1 MLLKRNNRR
10 QKRKTDVKFLTLH
23 YISND
28 DITVMSYD
36 VIIRYVNQLIGEG
49 KNYSRERERGS
60 RGRVWRGRSKGSRER
75 WYPRQPRAQEDD
87 SRVNNDT
94 SIELD
99 EVIV

>member
-23 YISND
+23 YISNY

-49 KNYSRERERGS
+49 KNYSRERGS
-60 RGRVWRGRSKGSRER
+60 RERVWRGRSKGSRGR
-75 WYPRQPRAQEDD
+75 RYPRQPRAQEDG